1 MNFIAFVFPSSG
13 RPKTLIARDRGKDV
27 KKFHNFVH
35 ILWRHS
41 FVFVADTEVIMEVL
55 ITRLSLVLWNLHN
68 SNLICPNP
76 GRREKIKLNLYFHTF
91 LWCLKRFYEGLKG
104 CVYSSKNWKISY
116 LFVCFML
123 PNHQDDCC
131 KICKI
136 F

>member
-1 MNFIAFVFPSSG
+1 M
-13 RPKTLIARDRGKDV
+13 
-27 KKFHNFVH
+27 H

-91 LWCLKRFYEGLKG
+91 CGASKGFMKALKVAFILQ
-104 CVYSSKNWKISY
+104 KIEKFLIF
-116 LFVCFML
+116 LFVLCFPITRMIVAKSAKSFSWL
-123 PNHQDDCC
+123 VPATISPFSSHFS
-131 KICKI
+131 I
-136 F
+136 FLTPEHIRKPLAMI